1 MARPL
6 RIEFPGAV
14 YHVTSRDNARADIF
28 EDDTDREIFLNTLG
42 QVVRRFNWLCHAY
55 CLMGNHYHLLI
66 ETPEGNLSAGMR
78 QLNGVY
84 TQAFNR
90 SHHRDGHVFK
100 GRFKAILVEK
110 ESHLLELCRY
120 VVLNPVRAAMTARPE
135 QYQWSSYLPV
145 IGKAARPAFL
155 TTEWLLG
162 NFSTSLPES
171 RRRYRQF
178 VKEGIKSTESPWVKL
193 SGQILLGTEAF
204 IQQAK
209 ELLGGREDIP
219 EIPRKQRHVGRPS
232 LDELFSRGTVI
243 QKQERNR
250 LILLANSKHGYT
262 LKEISQ
268 ALDVHYTTI
277 SKVINSEKKTDIARP
292 DPHAI

>member
-14 YHVTSRDNARADIF
+14 YHVTSRGNARTDIF
-28 EDDTDREIFLNTLG
+28 EADSDREMFLKILG
-42 QVVRRFNWLCHAY
+42 QVVRRFNWLCHTF

-90 SHHRDGHVFK
+90 EHGRDGHVFK
-100 GRFKAILVEK
+100 GRFKAVLVEK

-120 VVLNPVRAAMTARPE
+120 VVLNPVRAAMVERPE
-135 QYQWSSYLPV
+135 HYHWSSYLPTL
-145 IGKAARPAFL
+145 GKEARPAFL

-162 NFSTSLPES
+162 NLSTSLPEA

-178 VKEGIKSTESPWVKL
+178 VEEGMYTIESPWEKL

-204 IQQAK
+204 VQRTK
-209 ELLGGREDIP
+209 ELLGRREDIP

-232 LDELFSRGTVI
+232 LGELFPPGTVT

-250 LILLANSKHGYT
+250 LIRLAHGKHGYT

-268 ALDVHYTTI
+268 ALGVHYTTI
-277 SKVINSEKKTDIARP
+277 SKVINSEKN
-292 DPHAI
+292 

>member
-6 RIEFPGAV
+6 RIEFPGAI
-14 YHVTSRDNARADIF
+14 YHVTSRGNARADIF
-28 EDDTDREIFLNTLG
+28 EADSDREMFLKILG

-90 SHHRDGHVFK
+90 AHRRDGHILR
-100 GRFKAILVEK
+100 GRFAAVLVEK

-120 VVLNPVRAAMTARPE
+120 VVLNPVRAAIVARPE
-135 QYQWSSYLPV
+135 QYHWSSYLPTL
-145 IGKAARPAFL
+145 GKAARPALL
-155 TTEWLLG
+155 TTEWLRG
-162 NFSTSLPES
+162 NFSTALPES

-178 VKEGIKSTESPWVKL
+178 VREGMDSNESPWEKL

-204 IQQAK
+204 VRQAK
-209 ELLGGREDIP
+209 ELLRGREDSP
-219 EIPRKQRHVGRPS
+219 EIPRTQRQVGRPS
-232 LDELFSRGTVI
+232 LEALFSPGTAT
-243 QKQERNR
+243 QKLERNR
-250 LILLANSKHGYT
+250 LIRLAHGTHGYT
-262 LKEISQ
+262 LKAISQ
-268 ALDVHYTTI
+268 ALGVHYTTI
-277 SKVINSEKKTDIARP
+277 SKVINSEEI
-292 DPHAI
+292 